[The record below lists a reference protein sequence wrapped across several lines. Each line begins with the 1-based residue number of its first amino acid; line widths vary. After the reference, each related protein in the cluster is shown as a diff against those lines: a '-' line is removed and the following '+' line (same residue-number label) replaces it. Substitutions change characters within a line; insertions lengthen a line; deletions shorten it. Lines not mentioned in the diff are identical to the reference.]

1 MKSVFTVDQIRRAE
15 NKLLAVQDHPDELM
29 MSAATAVAAVARAML
44 THPAGEDAGE
54 IAGGMAGEVA
64 GDFAEEDILLL
75 VGSGGNGGDA
85 LYAGA
90 FLASEGHHVDALLLG
105 GDRVHERA
113 LEFFTAAGGTVVT
126 GKPPHYDYCLVIDG
140 ILGIG
145 GRGGI
150 QVDTAQFMEHFYSA
164 GIPVLAVDIPSGVD
178 ADTGALPEPTL
189 VQLEGYETGAPI
201 ARQKI
206 PTHINADVTITFGGL
221 RRAHAVS
228 AACGYVLM
236 SDIRVNGTGQGGQG
250 TSQGAGL
257 SLAEALQEVQFEDA
271 SPTLY
276 TSRAWRAELEN
287 PDAAPVPPVPGVFPI
302 GSQFI
307 LLDMEPTPESD
318 KYTGG
323 VVGIVAGSA
332 QYLGAAVLACS
343 GAVRATSSM
352 VRFVGDEAVR
362 GQVLAAL
369 PEVVAT
375 PTIGESGRVQS
386 WVYGPGRGTGEEQV
400 RELATLFGHPEPVL
414 VDADGITL
422 IARSPELLET
432 LRHRA
437 GPTVLTPHKGEF
449 ERLADA
455 LREAGA
461 QIPSAHTDPIGAA
474 LAAARE
480 LDCCVLL
487 KGRATVVAT
496 SDYAYVVNAGHSW
509 SATPGSGDVLSGLVG
524 AHLARSYAEL
534 SRVPEFIPDMRIPG
548 TAVYSMVAPAVSI
561 HAVAAI
567 LSARTEFGH
576 APTSASRI
584 AEHIPAAT
592 ARANA
597 NRPLNS

>member
-15 NKLLAVQDHPDELM
+15 NKLFAVQDHPDELM

-44 THPAGEDAGE
+44 THPAGE
-54 IAGGMAGEVA
+54 MAGE
-64 GDFAEEDILLL
+64 GTEEDILLL
-75 VGSGGNGGDA
+75 VGPGGNGGDA

-90 FLASEGHHVDALLLG
+90 FLASEGHRVDALLMG

-113 LEFFTAAGGTVVT
+113 REFFTAAGGTVMT
-126 GKPPHYDYCLVIDG
+126 GKPHHYDYDLVIDG

-150 QVDTAQFMEHFYSA
+150 KVDTAQFMEHFYSS
-164 GIPVLAVDIPSGVD
+164 GTPVLAVDIPSGVD

-236 SDIRVNGTGQGGQG
+236 ADIRVKGTN
-250 TSQGAGL
+250 QGAGL
-257 SLAEALQEVQFEDA
+257 SLAEVLQEVQFEDA

-276 TSRAWRAELEN
+276 TSRAWRTELEN
-287 PDAAPVPPVPGVFPI
+287 PNAAPVPAVPGVFPI

-332 QYLGAAVLACS
+332 QYPGAAVLACS

-362 GQVLAAL
+362 GQVLAAH
-369 PEVVAT
+369 PEVVAA

-386 WVYGPGRGTGEEQV
+386 WVYGPGRGTGETQV
-400 RELATLFGHPEPVL
+400 RELATLFGYPEPVL

-422 IARSPELLET
+422 IARSQELLET

-455 LREAGA
+455 LRESGA

-480 LDCCVLL
+480 LNCCVLL

-524 AHLARSYAEL
+524 AHLAQSYAEL
-534 SRVPEFIPDMRIPG
+534 SRLPEFIPDMRLPE

-567 LSARTEFGH
+567 LSARTEFGY

-584 AEHIPAAT
+584 AEYIPAAT

-597 NRPLNS
+597 NRIMNS

>member
-15 NKLLAVQDHPDELM
+15 NKLFAVQDHPDELM

-44 THPAGEDAGE
+44 THPAGE
-54 IAGGMAGEVA
+54 MAGESVE
-64 GDFAEEDILLL
+64 EEDILLL
-75 VGSGGNGGDA
+75 VGPGGNGGDA

-90 FLASEGHHVDALLLG
+90 FLASEGHRVDALLMG

-113 LEFFTAAGGTVVT
+113 REFFTAAGGTVMT
-126 GKPPHYDYCLVIDG
+126 GKPHHYDYDLVIDG

-150 QVDTAQFMEHFYSA
+150 KVDTAQFMEHFYSS
-164 GIPVLAVDIPSGVD
+164 GTPVLAVDIPSGVD

-236 SDIRVNGTGQGGQG
+236 SDIRVKGTN
-250 TSQGAGL
+250 QGAGL

-276 TSRAWRAELEN
+276 TSRAWRTELEN
-287 PDAAPVPPVPGVFPI
+287 PNAAPVPAVPGVFPI

-332 QYLGAAVLACS
+332 QYPGAAVLACS

-362 GQVLAAL
+362 GQVLAAH
-369 PEVVAT
+369 PEVVAA

-386 WVYGPGRGTGEEQV
+386 WVYGPGRGTGEAQV
-400 RELATLFGHPEPVL
+400 RELATLFGYPEPVL

-422 IARSPELLET
+422 IARSQELLET
-432 LRHRA
+432 LRHRV

-455 LREAGA
+455 LRESGA

-480 LDCCVLL
+480 LHCCVLL

-524 AHLARSYAEL
+524 AHLAQSYAEL
-534 SRVPEFIPDMRIPG
+534 SRLPEFIPDMRLPE

-567 LSARTEFGH
+567 LSARTEFGY

-584 AEHIPAAT
+584 AEYIPAAT

-597 NRPLNS
+597 NRIMNS

>member
-15 NKLLAVQDHPDELM
+15 NKLFAVQDHPDELM
-29 MSAATAVAAVARAML
+29 MSAATAVAAVAHAML
-44 THPAGEDAGE
+44 IHQSGGDAGE
-54 IAGGMAGEVA
+54 TI
-64 GDFAEEDILLL
+64 EEDILLL

-90 FLASEGHHVDALLLG
+90 FLAGEGHRVDALLMG

-126 GKPPHYDYCLVIDG
+126 GKPPHFDYCLVIDG

-150 QVDTAQFMEHFYSA
+150 QTDTAQFMEHFYSA

-236 SDIRVNGTGQGGQG
+236 SDIRVKGGEESGQRG
-250 TSQGAGL
+250 GL
-257 SLAEALQEVQFEDA
+257 SLAEVLQEVQFEDA
-271 SPTLY
+271 GPTIY
-276 TSRAWRAELEN
+276 ASRAWRAELED
-287 PDAAPVPPVPGVFPI
+287 PEAAPVPSVPGVFPI

-332 QYLGAAVLACS
+332 QYPGAAVLACS

-352 VRFVGDEAVR
+352 VRFVGGDAVI
-362 GQVLAAL
+362 GQVLASL
-369 PEVVAT
+369 PEVVAA
-375 PTIGESGRVQS
+375 PTIADSGRVQS

-400 RELATLFGHPEPVL
+400 QELATLLEVPEPVL
-414 VDADGITL
+414 IDADGITL
-422 IARSPELLET
+422 LSHSPELLDT
-432 LRHRA
+432 LRRREGA
-437 GPTVLTPHKGEF
+437 TVLTPHKGEF

-455 LREAGA
+455 LRESGT
-461 QIPSAHTDPIGAA
+461 QIPSAHADPIGAA

-480 LDCCVLL
+480 LNCCVLL
-487 KGRATVVAT
+487 KGRSTVVAT
-496 SDYAYVVNAGHSW
+496 ADYVYAVNAGHSW

-524 AHLARSYAEL
+524 AHLAQSYAEL
-534 SRVPEFIPDMRIPG
+534 SRLPEFIPDMRIPG

-567 LSARTEFGH
+567 LSARTEFGY

-584 AEHIPAAT
+584 AECIPAAT

>member
-15 NKLLAVQDHPDELM
+15 NKLFAVQDHPDELM

-44 THPAGEDAGE
+44 THPAGE
-54 IAGGMAGEVA
+54 MAGEMV
-64 GDFAEEDILLL
+64 GESVEEEDILLL
-75 VGSGGNGGDA
+75 VGPGGNGGDA

-90 FLASEGHHVDALLLG
+90 FLASEGHRVDALLMG
-105 GDRVHERA
+105 GNRVHERA
-113 LEFFTAAGGTVVT
+113 REFFTAAGGTVMT
-126 GKPPHYDYCLVIDG
+126 GKPHHYDYDLVIDG

-150 QVDTAQFMEHFYSA
+150 KVDTAQFMEHFYSS
-164 GIPVLAVDIPSGVD
+164 GTPVLAVDIPSGVD

-236 SDIRVNGTGQGGQG
+236 SDIRVKGTN
-250 TSQGAGL
+250 QGAGL

-276 TSRAWRAELEN
+276 TSRAWRTELEN
-287 PDAAPVPPVPGVFPI
+287 PNAAPVPTVPGVFPI

-332 QYLGAAVLACS
+332 QYPGAAVLACS

-362 GQVLAAL
+362 GQVLAAH
-369 PEVVAT
+369 PEVVAA

-422 IARSPELLET
+422 IARSQELLET

-455 LREAGA
+455 LRESGA

-480 LDCCVLL
+480 LNCCVLL

-524 AHLARSYAEL
+524 AHLAQSYAEL
-534 SRVPEFIPDMRIPG
+534 SRLPEFIPDMRLPE

-567 LSARTEFGH
+567 LSARTEFGY

-584 AEHIPAAT
+584 AEYIPAAT

-597 NRPLNS
+597 NRIMNS

>member
-15 NKLLAVQDHPDELM
+15 NKLFAVQDHPDELM

-44 THPAGEDAGE
+44 THPAGE
-54 IAGGMAGEVA
+54 MAGESVE
-64 GDFAEEDILLL
+64 EEDILLL
-75 VGSGGNGGDA
+75 VGPGGNGGDA

-90 FLASEGHHVDALLLG
+90 FLASEGHRVDALLMG

-113 LEFFTAAGGTVVT
+113 REFFTAAGGTVMT
-126 GKPPHYDYCLVIDG
+126 GKPHHYDYDLVIDG

-150 QVDTAQFMEHFYSA
+150 KVDTAQFMEHFYSS
-164 GIPVLAVDIPSGVD
+164 GTPVLAVDIPSGVD

-236 SDIRVNGTGQGGQG
+236 SDIRVKGTG
-250 TSQGAGL
+250 QGAGL

-276 TSRAWRAELEN
+276 TSRAWRTELEN
-287 PDAAPVPPVPGVFPI
+287 PNAAPVPAVPGVFPI

-332 QYLGAAVLACS
+332 QYPGAAVLACS

-362 GQVLAAL
+362 GQVLAAH
-369 PEVVAT
+369 PEVVAA

-386 WVYGPGRGTGEEQV
+386 WVYGPGRGTGEAQV
-400 RELATLFGHPEPVL
+400 RELATLFGYPEPVL

-422 IARSPELLET
+422 IARSQELLET
-432 LRHRA
+432 LRHRT

-455 LREAGA
+455 LRESGA

-480 LDCCVLL
+480 LNCCVLL

-524 AHLARSYAEL
+524 AHLAQSYAEL
-534 SRVPEFIPDMRIPG
+534 SRLPEFIPDMRLPE

-567 LSARTEFGH
+567 LSARTEFGY

-584 AEHIPAAT
+584 AEYIPAAT

-597 NRPLNS
+597 NRIMNS

>member
-15 NKLLAVQDHPDELM
+15 NKLFAVQDHPDELM

-44 THPAGEDAGE
+44 THPAGE
-54 IAGGMAGEVA
+54 MAGESVE
-64 GDFAEEDILLL
+64 EEDILLL
-75 VGSGGNGGDA
+75 VGPGGNGGDA

-90 FLASEGHHVDALLLG
+90 FLASEGHRVDALLMG

-113 LEFFTAAGGTVVT
+113 REFFTAAGGTVMT
-126 GKPPHYDYCLVIDG
+126 GKPHHYDYDLVIDG

-150 QVDTAQFMEHFYSA
+150 KVDTAQFMEHFYSS
-164 GIPVLAVDIPSGVD
+164 GTPVLAVDIPSGVD

-236 SDIRVNGTGQGGQG
+236 SDIRVKGTN
-250 TSQGAGL
+250 QGAGL

-276 TSRAWRAELEN
+276 TSRAWRTELEN
-287 PDAAPVPPVPGVFPI
+287 PNAAPVPAVPGVFPI

-332 QYLGAAVLACS
+332 QYPGAAVLACS

-362 GQVLAAL
+362 GQVLAAH
-369 PEVVAT
+369 PEVVAA

-386 WVYGPGRGTGEEQV
+386 WVYGPGRGTGEAQV
-400 RELATLFGHPEPVL
+400 RELATLFGYPEPVL

-432 LRHRA
+432 LRRRE

-455 LREAGA
+455 LRESGA

-480 LDCCVLL
+480 LNCCVLL

-524 AHLARSYAEL
+524 AHLAQSYAEL
-534 SRVPEFIPDMRIPG
+534 SRLPEFIPDMRLPE

-567 LSARTEFGH
+567 LSARTEFGY

-584 AEHIPAAT
+584 AEYIPAAT

-597 NRPLNS
+597 NRIMNS

>member
-15 NKLLAVQDHPDELM
+15 NKLFAVQDHPDELM

-44 THPAGEDAGE
+44 THPAGE
-54 IAGGMAGEVA
+54 MAGESVE
-64 GDFAEEDILLL
+64 EEDILLL
-75 VGSGGNGGDA
+75 VGPGGNGGDA

-90 FLASEGHHVDALLLG
+90 FLASEGHRVDALLMG

-113 LEFFTAAGGTVVT
+113 REFFTAAGGTVMT
-126 GKPPHYDYCLVIDG
+126 GKPHHYDYDLVIDG

-150 QVDTAQFMEHFYSA
+150 KVDTAQFMEHFYSS
-164 GIPVLAVDIPSGVD
+164 GTPVLAVDIPSGVD

-236 SDIRVNGTGQGGQG
+236 SDIRVKGTN
-250 TSQGAGL
+250 QGAGL

-276 TSRAWRAELEN
+276 TSRAWRTELEN
-287 PDAAPVPPVPGVFPI
+287 PNAAPVPTVPGVFPI

-332 QYLGAAVLACS
+332 QYPGAAVLACS

-362 GQVLAAL
+362 GQVLAAH
-369 PEVVAT
+369 PEVVAA

-386 WVYGPGRGTGEEQV
+386 WVYGPGRGTGEAQV
-400 RELATLFGHPEPVL
+400 RELATLFGYPEPVL

-422 IARSPELLET
+422 IARSQELLET
-432 LRHRA
+432 LRHRT

-455 LREAGA
+455 LRESGA

-480 LDCCVLL
+480 LNCCVLL

-524 AHLARSYAEL
+524 AHLAQSYAEL
-534 SRVPEFIPDMRIPG
+534 SRLPEFIPDMRLPE

-567 LSARTEFGH
+567 LSARTEFGY

-584 AEHIPAAT
+584 AEYIPAAT

-597 NRPLNS
+597 NRIMNS

>member
-15 NKLLAVQDHPDELM
+15 NKLFAVQDHPDELM

-44 THPAGEDAGE
+44 THPAGDDAGE
-54 IAGGMAGEVA
+54 GT
-64 GDFAEEDILLL
+64 EEDILLL
-75 VGSGGNGGDA
+75 VGPGGNGGDA

-90 FLASEGHHVDALLLG
+90 FLASEGHRVDALLMG

-113 LEFFTAAGGTVVT
+113 REFFTAAGGTVMT
-126 GKPPHYDYCLVIDG
+126 GKPHHYDYDLVIDG

-150 QVDTAQFMEHFYSA
+150 KVDTAQFMEHFYSS
-164 GIPVLAVDIPSGVD
+164 GTPVLAVDIPSGVD

-236 SDIRVNGTGQGGQG
+236 SDIRVKGTN
-250 TSQGAGL
+250 QGAGL

-276 TSRAWRAELEN
+276 TSRAWRTELEN
-287 PDAAPVPPVPGVFPI
+287 PNAAPVPAVPGVFPI

-332 QYLGAAVLACS
+332 QYPGAAVLACS

-362 GQVLAAL
+362 GQVLAAH
-369 PEVVAT
+369 PEVVAA

-386 WVYGPGRGTGEEQV
+386 WVYGPGRGTGEAQV
-400 RELATLFGHPEPVL
+400 RELATLFGYPEPVL

-422 IARSPELLET
+422 IARSQELLET
-432 LRHRA
+432 LRHRT

-455 LREAGA
+455 LRESGA

-480 LDCCVLL
+480 LNCCVLL

-524 AHLARSYAEL
+524 AHLAQSYAEL
-534 SRVPEFIPDMRIPG
+534 SRLPEFIPDMRLPE

-567 LSARTEFGH
+567 LSARTEFGY

-584 AEHIPAAT
+584 AEYIPAAT

-597 NRPLNS
+597 NRIMNS

>member
-15 NKLLAVQDHPDELM
+15 NKLFAVQDHPDELM

-44 THPAGEDAGE
+44 THPAGE
-54 IAGGMAGEVA
+54 MAGESVE
-64 GDFAEEDILLL
+64 EEDILLL
-75 VGSGGNGGDA
+75 VGPGGNGGDA

-90 FLASEGHHVDALLLG
+90 FLASEGHRVDALLMG

-113 LEFFTAAGGTVVT
+113 REFFTAAGGTVMT
-126 GKPPHYDYCLVIDG
+126 GKPHHYDYDLVIDG

-150 QVDTAQFMEHFYSA
+150 KVDTAQFMEHFYSS
-164 GIPVLAVDIPSGVD
+164 GTPVLAVDIPSGVD

-236 SDIRVNGTGQGGQG
+236 SDIRVKGTN
-250 TSQGAGL
+250 QGAGL

-276 TSRAWRAELEN
+276 TSRAWRTELEN
-287 PDAAPVPPVPGVFPI
+287 PNAAPVPAVPGVFPI

-332 QYLGAAVLACS
+332 QYPGAAVLACS

-352 VRFVGDEAVR
+352 VRFIGDEAVR
-362 GQVLAAL
+362 GQVLAAH
-369 PEVVAT
+369 PEVVAA

-386 WVYGPGRGTGEEQV
+386 WVYGPGRGTGEAQV
-400 RELATLFGHPEPVL
+400 RELATLFGYPEPVL

-432 LRHRA
+432 LRRRE

-455 LREAGA
+455 LRESGA

-480 LDCCVLL
+480 LNCCVLL

-524 AHLARSYAEL
+524 AHLAQSYAEL
-534 SRVPEFIPDMRIPG
+534 SRLPEFIPDMRLPE

-567 LSARTEFGH
+567 LSARTEFGY

-584 AEHIPAAT
+584 AEYIPAAT

-597 NRPLNS
+597 NRIMNS

>member
-15 NKLLAVQDHPDELM
+15 NKLFAVQDHPDELM
-29 MSAATAVAAVARAML
+29 ISAATAVAAVARAML
-44 THPAGEDAGE
+44 THPAGDDTGE
-54 IAGGMAGEVA
+54 TVGETV
-64 GDFAEEDILLL
+64 GEDILLL

-90 FLASEGHHVDALLLG
+90 FLAGEGHRVDALLLG
-105 GDRVHERA
+105 GDRVHGRA
-113 LEFFTAAGGTVVT
+113 LKFFTDAGCTVLT
-126 GKPPHYDYCLVIDG
+126 GKPHHYDYGLVIDG

-164 GIPVLAVDIPSGVD
+164 GTPVLAVDIPSGVD

-189 VQLEGYETGAPI
+189 VQLEGYDTDAPI

-236 SDIRVNGTGQGGQG
+236 SDIRVKGTA
-250 TSQGAGL
+250 QGAGI
-257 SLAEALQEVQFEDA
+257 SLAEKLQTVQLEDA
-271 SPTLY
+271 GPALY

-287 PDAAPVPPVPGVFPI
+287 PDTVPVPTVPGVFPI

-332 QYLGAAVLACS
+332 QYPGAAVLTCS
-343 GAVRATSSM
+343 AAVRATSSM
-352 VRFVGDEAVR
+352 VRFVGGEVVR
-362 GQVLAAL
+362 GQVLTAL
-369 PEVVAT
+369 PEVVAASS
-375 PTIGESGRVQS
+375 IGEAGRVQS
-386 WVYGPGRGTGEEQV
+386 WVYGPGHGTGEEQA
-400 RELATLFGHPEPVL
+400 RELATLFGYPEPVL

-422 IARSPELLET
+422 LAHTPELLDA
-432 LRHRA
+432 LRHRE

-455 LREAGA
+455 LRESGA

-474 LAAARE
+474 LSAASE

-524 AHLARSYAEL
+524 AHLAQSYAEL
-534 SRVPEFIPDMRIPG
+534 SRLPEFIPDMSLPK

-567 LSARTEFGH
+567 LSARTEFGY

-597 NRPLNS
+597 NQIANP

>member
-15 NKLLAVQDHPDELM
+15 NKLFAVQDHPDELM

-44 THPAGEDAGE
+44 THPAGE
-54 IAGGMAGEVA
+54 MAGESVE
-64 GDFAEEDILLL
+64 EEDILLL
-75 VGSGGNGGDA
+75 VGPGGNGGDA

-90 FLASEGHHVDALLLG
+90 FLASEGHRVDALLMG

-113 LEFFTAAGGTVVT
+113 REFFTAAGGTVMT
-126 GKPPHYDYCLVIDG
+126 GKPHHYDYDLVIDG

-150 QVDTAQFMEHFYSA
+150 KVDTAQFMEHFYSS
-164 GIPVLAVDIPSGVD
+164 GTPVLAVDIPSGVD

-236 SDIRVNGTGQGGQG
+236 SDIRVKGTN
-250 TSQGAGL
+250 QGAGL

-276 TSRAWRAELEN
+276 TSRAWRTELEN
-287 PDAAPVPPVPGVFPI
+287 PNAAPVPAVPGVFPI

-332 QYLGAAVLACS
+332 QYPGAAVLACS

-362 GQVLAAL
+362 GQVLAAH
-369 PEVVAT
+369 PEVVAA

-386 WVYGPGRGTGEEQV
+386 WVYGPGRGTGEAQV
-400 RELATLFGHPEPVL
+400 RELATLFGYPEPVL

-422 IARSPELLET
+422 IARSQELLET
-432 LRHRA
+432 LRHRT

-455 LREAGA
+455 LRESGA

-480 LDCCVLL
+480 LNCCVLL

-524 AHLARSYAEL
+524 AHLAQSYAEL
-534 SRVPEFIPDMRIPG
+534 SRLPEFIPDMRLPE

-567 LSARTEFGH
+567 LSARTEFGY

-584 AEHIPAAT
+584 AEYIPAAT

-597 NRPLNS
+597 NRIMNS

>member
-15 NKLLAVQDHPDELM
+15 NKLFAVQDHPDELM

-44 THPAGEDAGE
+44 THPAGE
-54 IAGGMAGEVA
+54 MAGESVE
-64 GDFAEEDILLL
+64 EEDILLL
-75 VGSGGNGGDA
+75 VGPGGNGGDA

-90 FLASEGHHVDALLLG
+90 FLASEGHRVDALLMG

-113 LEFFTAAGGTVVT
+113 REFFTAAGGTVMT
-126 GKPPHYDYCLVIDG
+126 GKPHHYDYDLVIDG

-150 QVDTAQFMEHFYSA
+150 KVDTAQFMEHFYSS
-164 GIPVLAVDIPSGVD
+164 GTPVLAVDIPSGVD

-236 SDIRVNGTGQGGQG
+236 SDIRVKGTN
-250 TSQGAGL
+250 QGAGL

-276 TSRAWRAELEN
+276 TSRAWRTELEN
-287 PDAAPVPPVPGVFPI
+287 PNAAPVPAVPGVFPI

-332 QYLGAAVLACS
+332 QYPGAAVLACS

-362 GQVLAAL
+362 GQVLAAH
-369 PEVVAT
+369 PEVVAA

-400 RELATLFGHPEPVL
+400 RELATLFGYPEPVL

-432 LRHRA
+432 LRRRE

-455 LREAGA
+455 LRESGA

-480 LDCCVLL
+480 LNCCVLL

-524 AHLARSYAEL
+524 AHLAQSYAEL
-534 SRVPEFIPDMRIPG
+534 SRLPEFIPDMRLPE

-567 LSARTEFGH
+567 LSARTEFGY

-584 AEHIPAAT
+584 AEYIPAAT

-597 NRPLNS
+597 NRIMNF

>member
-15 NKLLAVQDHPDELM
+15 NKLFAVQDHPDELM

-44 THPAGEDAGE
+44 THPAGE
-54 IAGGMAGEVA
+54 MAGESVE
-64 GDFAEEDILLL
+64 EEDILLL
-75 VGSGGNGGDA
+75 VGPGGNGGDA

-90 FLASEGHHVDALLLG
+90 FLASEGHRVDALLMG

-113 LEFFTAAGGTVVT
+113 REFFTAAGGTVMT
-126 GKPPHYDYCLVIDG
+126 GKPHHYDYDLVIDG

-150 QVDTAQFMEHFYSA
+150 KVDTAQFMEHFYSS
-164 GIPVLAVDIPSGVD
+164 GTPVLAVDIPSGVD

-236 SDIRVNGTGQGGQG
+236 SDIRVKGTN
-250 TSQGAGL
+250 QGAGL

-276 TSRAWRAELEN
+276 TSRAWRTELEN
-287 PDAAPVPPVPGVFPI
+287 PNAAPVPAVPGVFPI

-332 QYLGAAVLACS
+332 QYPGAAVLACS

-362 GQVLAAL
+362 GQVLAAH
-369 PEVVAT
+369 PEVVAA

-386 WVYGPGRGTGEEQV
+386 WVYGPGRGTGEAQV
-400 RELATLFGHPEPVL
+400 RELATLFGYPEPVL

-422 IARSPELLET
+422 IARSQELLET
-432 LRHRA
+432 LRHRT

-455 LREAGA
+455 LRESGA

-480 LDCCVLL
+480 LNCCVLL

-524 AHLARSYAEL
+524 AHLAQSYAEL
-534 SRVPEFIPDMRIPG
+534 SRLPEFIPDMRLPE

-567 LSARTEFGH
+567 LSARTEFGY

-584 AEHIPAAT
+584 AEYIPAAT

-597 NRPLNS
+597 NRIMNF

>member
-15 NKLLAVQDHPDELM
+15 NKLFAVQDHPDELM

-44 THPAGEDAGE
+44 THPAGE
-54 IAGGMAGEVA
+54 MAGESVE
-64 GDFAEEDILLL
+64 EEDILLL
-75 VGSGGNGGDA
+75 VGPGGNGGDA

-90 FLASEGHHVDALLLG
+90 FLASEGHRVDALLMG

-113 LEFFTAAGGTVVT
+113 REFFTAAGGTVMT
-126 GKPPHYDYCLVIDG
+126 GKPHHYDYDLVIDG

-150 QVDTAQFMEHFYSA
+150 KVDTAQFMEHFYSS
-164 GIPVLAVDIPSGVD
+164 GTPVLAVDIPSGVD

-236 SDIRVNGTGQGGQG
+236 SDIRVKGTN
-250 TSQGAGL
+250 QGAGL

-276 TSRAWRAELEN
+276 TSRAWRTELEN
-287 PDAAPVPPVPGVFPI
+287 PNAAPVPAVPGVFPI

-332 QYLGAAVLACS
+332 QYPGAAVLACS

-362 GQVLAAL
+362 GQVLAAH
-369 PEVVAT
+369 PEVVAA

-386 WVYGPGRGTGEEQV
+386 WVYGPGRGTGEAQV
-400 RELATLFGHPEPVL
+400 RELATLFGYPEPVL

-422 IARSPELLET
+422 IACSQELLET
-432 LRHRA
+432 LRHRT

-455 LREAGA
+455 LRESGA

-480 LDCCVLL
+480 LNCCVLL

-524 AHLARSYAEL
+524 AHLAQSYAEL
-534 SRVPEFIPDMRIPG
+534 SRLPEFIPDMRLPE

-567 LSARTEFGH
+567 LSARTEFGY

-584 AEHIPAAT
+584 AEYIPAAT

-597 NRPLNS
+597 NRIMNS